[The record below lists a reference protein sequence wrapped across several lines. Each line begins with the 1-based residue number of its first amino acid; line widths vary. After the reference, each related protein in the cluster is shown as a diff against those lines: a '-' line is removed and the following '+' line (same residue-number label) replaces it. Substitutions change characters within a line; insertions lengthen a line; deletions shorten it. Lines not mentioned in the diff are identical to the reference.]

1 MPREI
6 LQEPSSTVPVP
17 TAAAALSPAPAHITT
32 LPTGINLA
40 KLAADHSDAIIF
52 GSDNI
57 PQELADYCSNCG
69 LPVLPFNAG
78 ALEDGSYVEE
88 YNNFYDQL

>member
-1 MPREI
+1 VKFTGVEDSD
-6 LQEPSSTVPVP
+6 LEV
-17 TAAAALSPAPAHITT
+17 LSE
-32 LPTGINLA
+32 PTGINLA
-40 KLAADHSDAIIF
+40 KLATDHSDAIIF

-57 PQELADYCSNCG
+57 PQELADYCNNSG